1 MLFDDPDATFAEF
14 WAKYPRK
21 VSKGRARRAW
31 AKALTRAPADAIL
44 RALERHKFTE
54 DPKYI
59 PYPTSWLNA
68 EKWDDVQEDLTA
80 DPWGLRTWYDAE
92 DAKPRPKGK
101 FYATGYEFSAY
112 EEIMWATGI
121 DETWRGDLDTLGK
134 WIADGYRYDSIRD
147 VIIEARRNN
156 PAVPKRLEYLD
167 RLVRHRAFRWDFQRH
182 EYRREWRP
190 K

>member
-21 VSKGRARRAW
+21 VSKGAARRAW
-31 AKALTRAPADAIL
+31 TTALKRAPASTIIEGL
-44 RALERHKFTE
+44 TRYKFHELKEKQPHAST
-54 DPKYI
+54 
-59 PYPTSWLNA
+59 WLNGWR
-68 EKWDDVQEDLTA
+68 WDDWKDEQDLTA

-101 FYATGYEFSAY
+101 FYATGYEFTAY

-134 WIADGYRYDSIRD
+134 WIIDGYRYDSIRD

-167 RLVRHRAFRWDFQRH
+167 RLVRHRALRWDFQRH
-182 EYRREWRP
+182 EWRRER
-190 K
+190 